1 MKFKNYYNDEVF
13 DDGRIWSYKRKKFL
27 KHQTRPNGY
36 QQVCLSDN
44 EGNRKWYYVHRV
56 VWESVTGSQIPK
68 GYEIN
73 HISENKTENMITN
86 LQLVSHK
93 ENINYGSRTIRS
105 AKAQRNN
112 EKRSKQVCAYRNC
125 ELIMT
130 FKSVNEARRQGFN
143 KGNVAACCR
152 GELKT
157 YKGYSWRYI

>member
-1 MKFKNYYNDEVF
+1 MFKDYTKYEVYP
-13 DDGRIWSYKRKKFL
+13 DGRIWSYSRNKWL
-27 KHQTRPNGY
+27 KPQTRPNGY

-44 EGNRKWYYVHRV
+44 NGNAKWYLLHRV
-56 VWESVTGSQIPK
+56 VWEAVTGEPIPE

-73 HISENKTENMITN
+73 HISEIKTSNFFEN
-86 LQLVSHK
+86 LQLLSHK
-93 ENINYGSRTIRS
+93 ENINFGTRTIRS
-105 AKAQRNN
+105 AKEQRNN
-112 EKRSKQVCAYRNC
+112 PNRSKQVGAYRNG

-157 YKGYSWRYI
+157 YKGFQWRYI